1 MAQAPA
7 SRDGSA
13 GSAVNDLTQAWK
25 WLTKC
30 SGAETQ
36 FRRFIDEKL
45 PQSAESSGELHLLL
59 RRYGPILL
67 TMIKNVLI
75 AGISFATLCQ

>member
-7 SRDGSA
+7 SRDVRRSGGQVPS
-13 GSAVNDLTQAWK
+13 TQAWK

-30 SGAETQ
+30 SG
-36 FRRFIDEKL
+36 RFAQICLLIDEKL
-45 PQSAESSGELHLLL
+45 PQFGESGGELHLLL
-59 RRYGPILL
+59 RRYGTILL
-67 TMIKNVLI
+67 TMIKIVLI

>member
-7 SRDGSA
+7 SRDVRRFG
-13 GSAVNDLTQAWK
+13 GQVPCTEAWK

-30 SGAETQ
+30 SAYFAQ
-36 FRRFIDEKL
+36 ICLFIDEKL
-45 PQSAESSGELHLLL
+45 PQSRQSSGEFHVLL
-59 RRYGPILL
+59 RRYGVILL

>member
-7 SRDGSA
+7 SRDVRRFGGQVPS
-13 GSAVNDLTQAWK
+13 TEAWK

-30 SGAETQ
+30 SGSFAQ
-36 FRRFIDEKL
+36 IRLFIDEKL
-45 PQSAESSGELHLLL
+45 PQSGESGGEFHVLL
-59 RRYGPILL
+59 RRYGAMLL

-75 AGISFATLCQ
+75 AAISFATLCQ

>member
-7 SRDGSA
+7 SRDGPP
-13 GSAVNDLTQAWK
+13 VRRFRPTEAWK

-30 SGAETQ
+30 LGGFTQ
-36 FRRFIDEKL
+36 IRPFLDEKL
-45 PQSAESSGELHLLL
+45 PQSGESGGEIHLGL
-59 RRYGPILL
+59 RCYGPFLL

>member
-7 SRDGSA
+7 SRDGRRS
-13 GSAVNDLTQAWK
+13 GGQVPLTQAWK

-30 SGAETQ
+30 LGDLTQ
-36 FRRFIDEKL
+36 IRRFIDEKL
-45 PQSAESSGELHLLL
+45 PQSTESGGELHLVL
-59 RRYGPILL
+59 RRYGAILL

>member
-7 SRDGSA
+7 SRDVRRSGGQVPS
-13 GSAVNDLTQAWK
+13 TQAWK

-30 SGAETQ
+30 SG
-36 FRRFIDEKL
+36 RFAQICLLIDEKL
-45 PQSAESSGELHLLL
+45 PQSGESGGEFHLLL
-59 RRYGPILL
+59 RRYGTILL
-67 TMIKNVLI
+67 TMIKIVLI